1 MARLPIQKTLKM
13 YVGGKFIR
21 SESGRTTPV
30 KAKDGQVM
38 NVCFASRKDLRNSL
52 GNNRSAQPGWAGR
65 TAYNRGQILYRIGE
79 ILEGR
84 LDTLPTKKKDAE
96 AAVDRAVHYAGW
108 SDKIEQVLSTLNP
121 VAATYVNYSRVRPLG
136 VVMSLSHRKDGL
148 LGMVDALCVSAVMGN
163 ATTLVVPSELA
174 DLATHLSEA
183 LATSD
188 VPGGVM
194 NVLSGDV
201 EGVLQTANIHD
212 DLDGLWVPEGALSDD
227 ALKAAQFEGAQVMRR
242 IVTVPRANEP
252 RPPSD
257 LGRVAEMQ
265 TVWMSAFEP
274 KGGAAAY

>member
-1 MARLPIQKTLKM
+1 MARLPIEKTLKM

-21 SESGRTTPV
+21 SESGRVTPA
-30 KAKDGQVM
+30 KGKDGSVM

-52 GNNRSAQPGWAGR
+52 GNNRSAQAGWAGR
-65 TAYNRGQILYRIGE
+65 TAYNRGQILYLIGE

-84 LDTLPTKKKDAE
+84 IDTLPTKKKDAE
-96 AAVDRAVHYAGW
+96 AAIDRAVHYAGW

-136 VVMSLSHRKDGL
+136 VVVAFSHPKDGL
-148 LGMVDALCVSAVMGN
+148 LGMVDALCASAVMGN
-163 ATTLVVPSELA
+163 ATTLVVPTAQAE
-174 DLATHLSEA
+174 LATHLAES

-201 EGVLQTANIHD
+201 EEVLKTANIHD
-212 DLDGLWVPEGALSDD
+212 DLDGLWIPEGTLSAE

-242 IVTVPRANEP
+242 IVTVPRAGEP

-257 LGRVAEMQ
+257 LSRLSEMQ